1 MAFTLKSTVV
11 NRHENLNYAIW
22 DGIEK
27 PVLAGTGITDWTE
40 DASPNTDDGQYIN
53 ENEPAFQYDRICT
66 VSIVFGRTDSG

>member
-40 DASPNTDDGQYIN
+40 DASPNTDDG
-53 ENEPAFQYDRICT
+53 
-66 VSIVFGRTDSG
+66 